1 VRELVGR
8 IPKWLWIAVIPVVL
22 VFVLVVTWGVS
33 EVRASD
39 TVPGRTTMGGI
50 DVGGLS
56 PEELDAEL
64 QALADRFAGTP
75 IEIHAQDSVTTLS
88 TTELGARLDVAAT
101 RGAVLDEPDQ
111 GFVLF
116 RPFRWLFDQAPRR
129 DIPLEFAVDIDR
141 ARQTLEAA
149 QLIEVQPTEPRM
161 VGTTEGMRFQPGVPG
176 KGVDIDAVLA
186 ALPAAVA
193 SDENPIVV
201 EVGLADVPPLHDESD
216 FTAVV
221 AEADALTAEPVE
233 VQINDYIAA
242 LEPDAMAEWLSAE
255 IGEDGPELVIDH
267 EMAKTDLE
275 AILAPGAT
283 GGDAA
288 TFTVENGTVRTVP
301 AAEGTVCCA
310 LGSAELLIQGIR
322 QDVAQ
327 PIKVPGRPQ
336 TPEERQAA
344 AEALGIKELVSTF
357 TTPHAC
363 CQNRVTNIQRMADL
377 VRGKVILPGEEF
389 SLNGHVGRRTVE
401 NGFVE
406 GGAIE
411 HGVLTSDIGGGVSQF
426 ATTMF
431 NAAFFA
437 GLDLVEYQAHSLN
450 FERYPDGREATISF
464 PKPDLVVKN
473 TTPYAIL
480 VWTSYTDESITV
492 EMYSTKN
499 VEVPELEPRVST
511 QGVCTRYTV
520 PRERH
525 YSDGRVVEDEV
536 FAVYR
541 PTEGI
546 NCDGSPSV
554 PTTAPPPLPPP
565 PDTTTTVPP
574 PPTTAP
580 PPPTTAPPPPPTT
593 TTAPPPPPT
602 TAPTTAAPA
611 A

>member
-1 VRELVGR
+1 MGR
-8 IPKWLWIAVIPVVL
+8 VPKWLWIVVIPVVL
-22 VFVLVVTWGVS
+22 VFVLVVTWGVA

-39 TVPGRTTMGGI
+39 SVPGRTTMGGI

-56 PEELDAEL
+56 PEELDAQL
-64 QALADRFAGTP
+64 QALADRFARTP
-75 IEIHAQDSVTTLS
+75 IEIRTADDVTTLG
-88 TTELGARLDVAAT
+88 TNELGARLDVTAT
-101 RGAVLDEPDQ
+101 RSAVMAEPDE

-116 RPFRWLFDQAPRR
+116 RPFRWLFQEDPRR
-129 DIPLEFAVDIDR
+129 DIPLEFAIDIDR
-141 ARQTLEAA
+141 ARDTLEAA

-161 VGTTEGMRFQPGVPG
+161 VGTPEGMRFEAGTPG

-193 SDENPIVV
+193 SDHNPIVV

-221 AEADALTAEPVE
+221 AEAGALTAQPID
-233 VQINDYIAA
+233 VQINDYVAA
-242 LEPDAMAEWLSAE
+242 LEPQVMSEWFSAQ

-275 AILAPGAT
+275 ALLKPGAT
-283 GGDAA
+283 GGEAA
-288 TFTVENGTVRTVP
+288 TFTVEDGTVRTVP

-327 PIKVPGRPQ
+327 PIMVPGRPQ

-363 CQNRVTNIQRMADL
+363 CQDRVTNIQRMADL
-377 VRGKVILPGEEF
+377 VRGKVILPGERF
-389 SLNGHVGRRTVE
+389 SLNEHVGRRTVE

-450 FERYPDGREATISF
+450 FARYPDGREATISF
-464 PKPDLVVKN
+464 PKPDLVVEN

-499 VEVPELEPRVST
+499 VEVPELEPRVSS
-511 QGVCTRYTV
+511 QGICTRYTV

-525 YSDGRVVEDEV
+525 YADGRVVNDEV

-565 PDTTTTVPP
+565 ESTTTTAPPPAPTTAPPP
-574 PPTTAP
+574 PPTTDPPLPPTTAPP

-593 TTAPPPPPT
+593 APP
-602 TAPTTAAPA
+602 AG
-611 A
+611 